1 MATTNVPPEAASVQ
15 AAPAAWV
22 RYEGVTKKFGE
33 QVIYSDLSFDIHP
46 GETVCIIGP
55 SGVGKSVMLK
65 MLNGLLEPDAGKI
78 IFDGQ
83 DLHDLKSD
91 QDFLEIRKRVSM
103 VFQGAALF
111 DSLNVFDNLA
121 YGLREVGNIKEIEIA
136 HRVEERLGWVD
147 LAGIE
152 TKMPSELSGG
162 MRKRVGLA
170 RAIMMDPEVILYDEP
185 TTGLDPVN
193 CRRIGEL
200 ILSLRDRLQCTSL
213 VVTHDVP
220 VMRQIADRLLFV
232 SHGQIAAEGTF
243 DALNLEGPDYVRE
256 FLQGKIHVAP

>member
-1 MATTNVPPEAASVQ
+1 MTSTDAQVEAQPLKS
-15 AAPAAWV
+15 APSSLI
-22 RYEGVTKKFGE
+22 RYAGVTKKFGE
-33 QVIYSDLSFDIHP
+33 EVIYSDLSFDIYP

-65 MLNGLLEPDAGKI
+65 MLNGLLEPDQGEI

-83 DLHDLKSD
+83 ALHSLKSD

-111 DSLNVFDNLA
+111 DSLNVLDNLA
-121 YGLREVGNIKEIEIA
+121 YGIREVGDISEEEII
-136 HRVEERLGWVD
+136 HRVQERLGWVD

-220 VMRQIADRLLFV
+220 VMRQISDRLLFV
-232 SHGQIAAEGTF
+232 FQGQIAAEGTF

-256 FLQGKIHVAP
+256 FLQGIIHVEA